1 MPEGNQMVSTLG
13 FGGKVLTSEGSFV
26 FWSRTFF
33 FCVVTGFKVDLTVVV
48 DLLVVMEGNLLEGIN
63 NKTVIR

>member
-1 MPEGNQMVSTLG
+1 MPEKNQTVSTLG

-33 FCVVTGFKVDLTVVV
+33 FCVVTGFKVVLTVVV
-48 DLLVVMEGNLLEGIN
+48 DLLVVMEDNLSEGIDS
-63 NKTVIR
+63 KTIRR